1 MKASA
6 IEFRLRVVIIA
17 GIVTLGYWAPWIEA
31 WGIGRRNSLLE
42 GLALELSRLGLLPFM
57 AAVPVVIVLAALIA
71 AKAVFL
77 RVWGTAYLGT
87 FKVNHGQM
95 KAGAVLADGPY
106 RYMRNPLY
114 LGTWC
119 MVAAM
124 AFLMP
129 VSGALFALV
138 LITVFQTRLI
148 LAEEAFL
155 SVQLGE
161 CYRAYLRDVPRL
173 FPHLHTRLLST
184 GRKPHWLRAV
194 LAEICPI
201 GVFLTLACLSWSYNN
216 GLMVRA
222 IVVSFGVSL
231 VVRAFLTEN
240 MQQTTLPE

>member
-6 IEFRLRVVIIA
+6 IEYRLRMVIIA
-17 GIVTLGYWAPWIEA
+17 SIVTLGYWAPWIEA
-31 WGIGRRNSLLE
+31 WGIGRRNALLE
-42 GLALELSRLGLLPFM
+42 GLALALSRLGLLPFT
-57 AAVPVVIVLAALIA
+57 AAVPVVIVVAALIA
-71 AKAVFL
+71 AKAVAL
-77 RVWGTAYLGT
+77 RVWGTAYMGT
-87 FKVNHGQM
+87 FTVNHGKM

-129 VSGALFALV
+129 VSGALFVLV
-138 LITVFQTRLI
+138 LITVFQARLI

-173 FPHLHTRLLST
+173 IPRLHTRLPST
-184 GRKPHWLRAV
+184 GREPHWARAV

-222 IVVSFGVSL
+222 IIVSFGLSL
-231 VVRAFLTEN
+231 VVRAL
-240 MQQTTLPE
+240 LPEKSPSLPE

>member
-1 MKASA
+1 MRASA
-6 IEFRLRVVIIA
+6 IEFRLRVAIIVA
-17 GIVTLGYWAPWIEA
+17 VVTLGFWAPWIGA
-31 WGIGRRNSLLE
+31 WDLGRRISLL
-42 GLALELSRLGLLPFM
+42 GWLALEISRTGLLSFT
-57 AAVPVVIVLAALIA
+57 AAVRAVIVVAALVA
-71 AKAVFL
+71 ATAVVL

-87 FKVNHGQM
+87 FTVNHGQM

-129 VSGALFALV
+129 VSGALFAIV
-138 LITVFQTRLI
+138 LLTFFQARLI

-173 FPHLHTRLLST
+173 IPRLHTRLPST
-184 GRKPHWLRAV
+184 GREPHWLRAV
-194 LAEICPI
+194 LAELCPI
-201 GVFLTLACLSWSYNN
+201 GVFVTLACLSWSYNN
-216 GLMVRA
+216 SLMVRA
-222 IVVSFGVSL
+222 IIVSFGLSL
-231 VVRAFLTEN
+231 VVRAL
-240 MQQTTLPE
+240 LPASSQEIDQPL

>member
-6 IEFRLRVVIIA
+6 IEYRLRVVIIA
-17 GIVTLGYWAPWIEA
+17 VLVTLGYWAPWIEA
-31 WGIGRRNSLLE
+31 WGIGRRTPLLE
-42 GLALELSRLGLLPFM
+42 GLALELSRLGLLPFT
-57 AAVPVVIVLAALIA
+57 AAVPVVIVVAALIA

-77 RVWGTAYLGT
+77 RVWATAYMGT
-87 FKVNHGQM
+87 FTVNHGRM

-129 VSGALFALV
+129 VSGALFVMV
-138 LITVFQTRLI
+138 LLTLFQARLI

-161 CYRAYLRDVPRL
+161 CYRAYLRTVPCL
-173 FPHLHTRLLST
+173 LPHLRTRLPVT
-184 GRKPHWLRAV
+184 GREPHWLRAV
-194 LAEICPI
+194 LAELCPI

-216 GLMVRA
+216 SLMVRG
-222 IVVSFGVSL
+222 IIVSFGLSL
-231 VVRAFLTEN
+231 VVRAL
-240 MQQTTLPE
+240 LPVTRQDLNSPE